1 MAGGCPSV
9 GSNTAATPTIVM
21 VLFLVLRVARATT
34 AAGRGRAR
42 LVLGRR
48 PAIVSQDSVTIV
60 LLLVLLYL
68 ASRSDDLR
76 HWRPRQQHREPQ
88 ITVMTNQVIII
99 MKFADTFTSSLVL
112 RSMVA
117 VADDLGCPGFWQLIA
132 FEPRPCS

>member
-1 MAGGCPSV
+1 MSFRRKQHSSHFHHRDGVVSGAEGGE
-9 GSNTAATPTIVM
+9 GDDG
-21 VLFLVLRVARATT
+21 
-34 AAGRGRAR
+34 GRGGGEPS

-68 ASRSDDLR
+68 PSRSDDLR